1 MKKESLLKSLNL
13 IKNGDMSELDF
24 LIDVISK
31 EIKEAEL
38 TKSNGADYV
47 KLSKKAARIL
57 KGNVKDCFKNAAIET
72 INGED
77 MQTFFDNGYY
87 CVALY
92 KPLDIPT
99 VSSADK
105 NFNAKSIFEK
115 MHGSQ
120 HKEIAYD
127 IGDIKLALVSAVD
140 KKHPYVEVGNNRYNA
155 QFFLNIVEF
164 LGGADK
170 VKFYQAES
178 SLSPACFES
187 ELGKAVLCPVSKRV

>member
-24 LIDVISK
+24 LIDVTSK

-57 KGNVKDCFKNAAIET
+57 KGNAKDCFKSAAIET
-72 INGED
+72 INGKD

-99 VSSADK
+99 VSEADK
-105 NFNAKSIFEK
+105 TFNGKSIFEK
-115 MHGSQ
+115 MKSVS
-120 HKEIAYD
+120 HKETAYD

-140 KKHPYVEVGNNRYNA
+140 KKHPYVEVGNNQYNA
-155 QFFLNIVEF
+155 QFFLNIVDL

-187 ELGKAVLCPVSKRV
+187 EFGKAVLCPVTKRV